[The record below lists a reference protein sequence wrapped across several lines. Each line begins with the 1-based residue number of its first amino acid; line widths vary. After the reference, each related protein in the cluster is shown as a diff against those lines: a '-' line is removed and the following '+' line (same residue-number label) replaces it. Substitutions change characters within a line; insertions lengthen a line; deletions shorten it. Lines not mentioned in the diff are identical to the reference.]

1 MQHLAMRSGNGHLML
16 AVLAAVLLA
25 VATPA
30 VGAAQT
36 GADAEL
42 AQLIN
47 ATSNPL
53 PIVPIVVPQL
63 NSRKAVDDILAPGN
77 LPTLFQI
84 SQPGGRYADPAKIR
98 FFQMLAVEYAL
109 KVSFRKVAAGSEA
122 AWHLYH
128 AVRQPVYVLCDPAK
142 NNADKCA
149 FIDEAELPKDREV
162 KQTTIE
168 NFIYKRLGIV
178 PTLLTTFALTP
189 ANQQSIIFDYQPEL
203 PNPASTAR
211 WIVVL
216 FFRDAAN
223 APGPVNRLRVL
234 IALER
239 FFYANRLRTA
249 ECDLL
254 IGDEVYQ
261 ALVPNAATRVI
272 PSEPELWL
280 IDPATHHGTEYV
292 SGGSAPPL
300 ADLTHAAFEAWLANN
315 GVASPPDDALDAAAA
330 WRDLARLDHDAK
342 AN

>member
-1 MQHLAMRSGNGHLML
+1 MRSGDGQVIL

-25 VATPA
+25 GATPPA

-36 GADAEL
+36 GGDAEL

-53 PIVPIVVPQL
+53 PIVPVVVPQL
-63 NSRKAVDDILAPGN
+63 NTRKEVDDILASGN

-84 SQPGGRYADPAKIR
+84 SQPGGQYADPAKIR

-128 AVRQPVYVLCDPAK
+128 AVRKPVYVLCDPAK
-142 NNADKCA
+142 SNADKCA

-168 NFIYKRLGIV
+168 NFIYERLGIV
-178 PTLLTTFALTP
+178 PTLLRTFALTP
-189 ANQQSIIFDYQPEL
+189 GNKQSIIFDYQPKL
-203 PNPASTAR
+203 PNPAPTAR

-216 FFRDAAN
+216 FFREEAN

-249 ECDLL
+249 ECDLVN
-254 IGDEVYQ
+254 GDVVYQ
-261 ALVPNAATRVI
+261 ALVPNGATRAT